1 MRRSATPR
9 SPRRRRI
16 RRIAIWAAAVAAGA
30 GVSLGIAAAWLY
42 ADADSTNVG
51 DLDFDNRLA
60 IPPLL
65 EPRIDDD
72 GRRVFDL
79 DLRQGRTR
87 FFADHDTPT
96 WGANGSY
103 LGPTLRAS
111 RDDEV
116 VINVHNGLP
125 EPTTVHWHGMHL
137 PAASDGNPH
146 QLIDPGDT
154 WSPSWTIAQPAATLW
169 YHPHPHGSTA
179 EHLYR
184 GVAGLFLL
192 DDPDSEMLGLPTD
205 YGIDDIPLI
214 VQDKRF
220 NGDGTLNFDAPTFSP
235 VGILGSDIIVN
246 GTYDPHVEVVT
257 ERVRLR
263 LLNASNARVYNF
275 GFDDDREFQL
285 IATDGGL
292 LETAHVT
299 RRVQLSPGE
308 RAEIVVDVDPG
319 DAPVL
324 RSYHPNLGAGRWQG
338 RFAGGHDTF
347 DILQLR
353 AGNDLRASR
362 EVTEQL
368 SDHGTLESE
377 RPHTT
382 RRFRLDGSSRINGQR
397 MDPDRIDATVTV
409 DTSEVWEIENSSG
422 NPHNFH
428 IHDVQFQIIDIDGEP
443 PPPPLAGW
451 KDTVYIPPRQTVRLI
466 AHFADYTDADVPYMF
481 HCHILRHEDRGM
493 MGQFL
498 VDAERST
505 SPTEQSNHD
514 H

>member
-1 MRRSATPR
+1 MRRNATTR

-16 RRIAIWAAAVAAGA
+16 RRIATWASAIAGGAAAA
-30 GVSLGIAAAWLY
+30 LGIAAAWLY
-42 ADADSTNVG
+42 ADADRTNVG
-51 DLDFDNRLA
+51 DLDFANQLA

-65 EPRIDDD
+65 EPRIDDN

-79 DLRQGRTR
+79 DLQQGRTR

-111 RDDEV
+111 RDDDV
-116 VINVHNGLP
+116 LINVENGLP
-125 EPTTVHWHGMHL
+125 EPTTLHWHGMHL

-146 QLIDPGDT
+146 QLIEPGET
-154 WSPSWTIAQPAATLW
+154 WSPAWTIDQPAATLW
-169 YHPHPHGSTA
+169 YHPHPHGETA
-179 EHLYR
+179 EHVYR

-192 DDPDSEMLGLPTD
+192 DDPDSQRLGLPTN
-205 YGIDDIPLI
+205 YGIDDIPVI
-214 VQDKRF
+214 IQDKRF
-220 NGDGTLNFDAPTFSP
+220 NDDGTLDLGAPTFSP

-246 GTYDPHVEVVT
+246 GTYNPHLEVGT

-263 LLNASNARVYNF
+263 LLNASNARVYNL
-275 GFDDDREFQL
+275 GFDDDRSFRL
-285 IATDGGL
+285 IATDGGF
-292 LETAHVT
+292 LETAHDT
-299 RRVQLSPGE
+299 YRVQLSPGE
-308 RAEIVVDVDPG
+308 RAEILVEIEPDDT
-319 DAPVL
+319 PVL
-324 RSYHPNLGAGRWQG
+324 RSYHPDLGAGRWQD

-353 AGNDLRASR
+353 AGDDLRPAAEVSSR
-362 EVTEQL
+362 L
-368 SDHGTLESE
+368 SDHGNLERE

-397 MDPDRIDATVTV
+397 MDPERIDATVTV
-409 DTSEVWEIENSSG
+409 ETNEVWEIENSSG

-428 IHDVQFQIIDIDGEP
+428 IHDVQFQILAIDGEP

-466 AHFADYTDADVPYMF
+466 AHFGDYSDADVPYMF

-493 MGQFL
+493 MGQF
-498 VDAERST
+498 VVEAERPASAT
-505 SPTEQSNHD
+505 TQSD
-514 H
+514 HAP